1 LYVDVP
7 SPAVPAVPAVA
18 RVRSGLCGLAVA
30 LHLLAVAYLLL
41 CTRDR
46 ADWTIGVFK
55 RYGDLMRAGHIPYRD
70 FTLEY
75 PPLAAPLLWLPS
87 VVARGAAAYRLAF
100 AGEALAFDLLGVGV
114 GLWLVR
120 RAAPHSPPW
129 GLVLAQPLWLLCAG
143 RVLVCD
149 RFDLPA
155 AVLTLLALALLVA
168 RRPRLAWGAL
178 GLAVALKL
186 YPLVL
191 LPLFA
196 LVALSGGRRGRL
208 AGDLAAFVAAI
219 LAPAVIVARGDLPA
233 VATFL
238 TYHVARGLEIETVAA
253 SAVLVGRAL
262 GLGGPVSQRW
272 GHGGNEIVAPLA
284 PLMTSL
290 TLPLTVLALGAVY
303 RVAWRRRHRWADTP
317 ALVDDLARLSAAA
330 VLAFM
335 LAGKVLSPQ
344 YLLWLYPLVAVV
356 SRRPLTLWA
365 VYGLALLLT
374 GWIFPAHYYLLVRF
388 APREVLTLV
397 ARNGLL
403 LVLAALVLRPR
414 ATTPARMRRRTA
426 SGQSAP
432 LAVCRRGRPSPEQLE
447 W

>member
-1 LYVDVP
+1 MDAP
-7 SPAVPAVPAVA
+7 PTVA
-18 RVRSGLCGLAVA
+18 AHVRPGLRGLAVA
-30 LHLLAVAYLLL
+30 LHLLAFAYLLL

-55 RYGDLMRAGHIPYRD
+55 RYGDLMQAGYTPYRD
-70 FTLEY
+70 FVLEY

-87 VVARGAAAYRLAF
+87 LVARGAVGYRLAF
-100 AGEALAFDLLGVGV
+100 AGEVLAFDLLGVGV

-120 RAAPHSPPW
+120 RVAPHIPPW
-129 GLVLAQPLWLLCAG
+129 GVVLAQPLWLLCAG

-149 RFDLPA
+149 RFDLSA
-155 AVLTLLALALLVA
+155 AALTLLAIALVVA
-168 RRPRLAWGAL
+168 RRPRLAWLVL
-178 GLAVALKL
+178 GLASALKF
-186 YPLVL
+186 YPVVL

-196 LVALSGGRRGRL
+196 LVVVSGGRRWRL
-208 AGDLAAFVAAI
+208 AGDLGAFAAAI
-219 LAPAVIVARGDLPA
+219 LAPALIVARGDLPA

-238 TYHVARGLEIETVAA
+238 TYHIDRGLEIETVAA
-253 SAVLVGRAL
+253 SALMVARSL
-262 GLGGPVSQRW
+262 GLSGPVSQRW

-284 PLMTSL
+284 PLMASL

-303 RVAWRRRHRWADTP
+303 LIAWRRRRYWADTP
-317 ALVDDLARLSAAA
+317 ALADDLARLSAAA

-344 YLLWLYPLVAVV
+344 YLLWLYPLIAVV

-388 APREVLTLV
+388 APREVVALV
-397 ARNGLL
+397 ARNVVLL
-403 LVLAALVLRPR
+403 ALATLVLRPR
-414 ATTPARMRRRTA
+414 QRPPIPRRPAR
-426 SGQSAP
+426 
-432 LAVCRRGRPSPEQLE
+432 
-447 W
+447 